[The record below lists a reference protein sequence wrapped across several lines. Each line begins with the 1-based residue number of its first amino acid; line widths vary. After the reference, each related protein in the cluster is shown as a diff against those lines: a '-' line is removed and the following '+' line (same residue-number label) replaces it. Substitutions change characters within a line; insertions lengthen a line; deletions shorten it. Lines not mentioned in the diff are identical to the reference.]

1 MLDIRHR
8 NEFFEPANF
17 PEIFLGFSIL
27 NAVRLIPFHFRKLV
41 ILPQI
46 ETSTRNHFSVKTI
59 ANFCAIVIDK
69 ANGNFENFF
78 RGFSSFCFRLFR
90 CIHIRFL
97 GRFYLRF
104 FSGHLGRLQSGLSS
118 RLRARYF
125 GRFCSRFHRGFC
137 SRFHRGFHGGYFGRF
152 CSRFHRGFH
161 GGYFSRFRSRSC
173 SGFCRGRF
181 GRFRSR
187 FCSGFCRGRFGR
199 FRIRFRC
206 SFNHKRFFLGS
217 LALVFNH
224 NNGSIRKVSV
234 HHKVSL
240 ILGITDSKAE
250 RHDKAKEQCQESGHE
265 PSLLHNISLSSH

>member
-27 NAVRLIPFHFRKLV
+27 NAVRLIPFHFRKFV

-46 ETSTRNHFSVKTI
+46 ETFTRNHFSVKTI

-78 RGFSSFCFRLFR
+78 RGFSSFCFGLFR
-90 CIHIRFL
+90 DIHIRFL

-104 FSGHLGRLQSGLSS
+104 FSGHLGRLQS
-118 RLRARYF
+118 RLHAR
-125 GRFCSRFHRGFC
+125 
-137 SRFHRGFHGGYFGRF
+137 YFGRF

-161 GGYFSRFRSRSC
+161 GGYFSRCRSRLC
-173 SGFCRGRF
+173 SGFCRGYF
-181 GRFRSR
+181 GRFCSRFHRRFHGGYFSRCRSR
-187 FCSGFCRGRFGR
+187 LCSGFCRGYFGR
-199 FRIRFRC
+199 FRSRFRC

>member
-1 MLDIRHR
+1 MLDVRHR

-27 NAVRLIPFHFRKLV
+27 NAVRLIPFHFRKFV

-46 ETSTRNHFSVKTI
+46 ETFTRNQFSVKTI

-78 RGFSSFCFRLFR
+78 RGFSSFCFGLFR
-90 CIHIRFL
+90 GIHIRFL

-104 FSGHLGRLQSGLSS
+104 FSGHLGRLQS
-118 RLRARYF
+118 RLHAR
-125 GRFCSRFHRGFC
+125 
-137 SRFHRGFHGGYFGRF
+137 YFGRF

-161 GGYFSRFRSRSC
+161 GGYFSRFRSRFC
-173 SGFCRGRF
+173 SRFCRGRF
-181 GRFRSR
+181 GRFRSK
-187 FCSGFCRGRFGR
+187 FCSGFCRGCFGR
-199 FRIRFRC
+199 CRSRFRC

-250 RHDKAKEQCQESGHE
+250 RHDKAKEQRQESGHE